1 MDNVTKE
8 LIRRLEQDRDSAQ
21 TRMDAQSKESPEY
34 AFNLGTKLQA
44 ANTLFDIRT
53 LLIQTK

>member
-1 MDNVTKE
+1 MDNVIKE
-8 LIRRLEQDRDSAQ
+8 LVRRLEQDRDNAK

-34 AFNLGTKLQA
+34 AFNLATKLQA